1 MRYCPACNADLW
13 IRSCGH
19 FPIEEEKARVQFAS
33 SEENREIPIFQPKI
47 MNNEKSPLEQ
57 AQEDIK
63 LAREISS
70 KMKPSA
76 RWEKLGLLG
85 PHVGI
90 ESEIGLK
97 ILAYENSI
105 YQVTLRQY
113 DKGWPLGGG
122 KWAKLG
128 ISSKDGAPRHD
139 WRDFQKIKN
148 DTVGTNWEAIELYP
162 DEGRLLDPSNYYI
175 LYCAPRI
182 PVGEFGRRVIAN
194 ETNCI
199 APQRP
204 FAI

>member
-1 MRYCPACNADLW
+1 
-13 IRSCGH
+13 
-19 FPIEEEKARVQFAS
+19 
-33 SEENREIPIFQPKI
+33 
-47 MNNEKSPLEQ
+47 MNNGKSPLEQ

-76 RWEKLGLLG
+76 RWEKLEVTGDPG
-85 PHVGI
+85 AGVI
-90 ESEIGLK
+90 V
-97 ILAYENSI
+97 YENST

-182 PVGEFGRRVIAN
+182 PVGEFGRRVLAN

>member
-1 MRYCPACNADLW
+1 
-13 IRSCGH
+13 
-19 FPIEEEKARVQFAS
+19 
-33 SEENREIPIFQPKI
+33 
-47 MNNEKSPLEQ
+47 MNNGNQIS
-57 AQEDIK
+57 ADIK

-70 KMKPSA
+70 KIKPSL
-76 RWEKLGLLG
+76 RWEKLVLTGEHSKV
-85 PHVGI
+85 PTDAP
-90 ESEIGLK
+90 ELK
-97 ILAYENSI
+97 VLAYENST

-113 DKGWPLGGG
+113 EKGWPLGGG
-122 KWAKLG
+122 RWAKLG

-182 PVGEFGRRVIAN
+182 PIGEFGRRIIAN

-204 FAI
+204 FAS

>member
-1 MRYCPACNADLW
+1 
-13 IRSCGH
+13 
-19 FPIEEEKARVQFAS
+19 
-33 SEENREIPIFQPKI
+33 
-47 MNNEKSPLEQ
+47 MNNGKSPLEQ

-76 RWEKLGLLG
+76 RWEKLE
-85 PHVGI
+85 PTSEADVGV
-90 ESEIGLK
+90 LC
-97 ILAYENSI
+97 YENSI

-113 DKGWPLGGG
+113 DVGWPFGGG

-182 PVGEFGRRVIAN
+182 PVGEFGRRVLAN